1 MSKYIVEPAPESLTS
16 SIKLILSSNEHIFE
30 TIFEKYGEQ
39 FFFAGGMFKD
49 ILKNSSVKDFDLYFY
64 EKETFNNVL
73 NMMRELV
80 KQDEITELYSNDNAI
95 CFDFGGLLVDL
106 IHKNFK
112 NVEET
117 LDSFDFTVTKMALFK
132 KNGQFFTTKHN
143 KFDEHFSQNILEFDD
158 NYVIEDDYCP
168 IERVLRYSGYNF
180 NPTTDTIMITLESLK
195 DEELSKYSTEEIFHK
210 VCSYYEETLSVND
223 DNKKIITM
231 FNESVAEINSSAKY
245 VKNDTM
251 KILVRRELHQHMYGY
266 KEIVEKCSKEL
277 QKFVEN
283 DKKLQVYSIK
293 ETITILNFLNKVN
306 EQYSYEQV
314 ALLLR
319 FLAVPTRFVNLNVG
333 FPVTLECCN
342 NASTNLEYY
351 HPNPYYSEDTNEN
364 SSSFK
369 KKKIHH
375 KDLHEAPVV
384 SVNNNRSYNRDNE
397 AEILLLMLEKF
408 DFSEVVW
415 CFEVMFSYKNV
426 KALPTLSQW
435 KLFIEEEIFTPDMD
449 FGLFLDL
456 VSDEIEI

>member
-1 MSKYIVEPAPESLTS
+1 MSKYIVEPATDSLIS
-16 SIKLILSSNEHIFE
+16 SIQHIIGLNNHVFE
-30 TIFEKYGEQ
+30 DIFEKYGEQ
-39 FFFAGGMFKD
+39 FFLAGGLFKD
-49 ILKNSSVKDFDLYFY
+49 IFRNKSVKDIDLYFY
-64 EKETFNNVL
+64 EEETFNNVL
-73 NMMRELV
+73 NIIRELA
-80 KQDEITELYSNDNAI
+80 KNEEIIELYNNDNAV
-95 CFDFGGLLVDL
+95 CFDIGGLLVDL
-106 IHKNFK
+106 VHKKFQT
-112 NVEET
+112 VEET

-132 KNGQFFTTKHN
+132 KNGKFFTTKHN
-143 KFDEHFSQNILEFDD
+143 KFDEHFSQNILQFDEG
-158 NYVIEDDYCP
+158 YVIEDDYCP
-168 IERVLRYSGYNF
+168 IERVLRYSGYKF
-180 NPTTDTIMITLESLK
+180 NPTTDTIMKTLESLK

-223 DNKKIITM
+223 DNQKIITM
-231 FNESVAEINSSAKY
+231 FNESVAEIKSSAKY

-266 KEIVEKCSKEL
+266 KEIAEKCSKEL

-283 DKKLQVYSIK
+283 DKTLQVYSIK

-314 ALLLR
+314 ALLLH

-333 FPVTLECCN
+333 FPVILECCN
-342 NASTNLEYY
+342 NASKNLEYY
-351 HPNPYYSEDTNEN
+351 HPNPHYSKDTNKN

-369 KKKIHH
+369 KKTHH
-375 KDLHEAPVV
+375 KDLHEAPVI

-415 CFEVMFSYKNV
+415 CFEVMFSYENV
-426 KALPTLSQW
+426 KSLPTFTQW
-435 KLFIEEEIFTPDMD
+435 KTFIEEGIFTPDMD

-456 VSDEIEI
+456 VSDEIEV